1 VSGAWLAPAAAGAF
15 WAGILAADGAGL
27 RGGWA
32 WAALLAGC
40 AMTSAGAVLI
50 LRRGPDGKPLLRGAG
65 LLPPVEAEG
74 HRGRVLGAV
83 RGVPAPPGS
92 RSSVA
97 ASVLLAVVGM
107 LLLGGGWFAVR
118 DAAVGRSVLARI
130 GGYVRAEGVMS
141 SDPQTGPFGWS
152 ARARLERVASDGG
165 AWRLHEPVWLQG
177 RGPPPPVELGDRV
190 RLSGAAGGI
199 PTDDFGDYLRTQ
211 GIAATL
217 RVSEIERTAPPFNPL
232 LRAANA
238 VRNAL
243 RRAALELWPERRAGL
258 FLGLALGDT
267 SRLDPGL
274 EEDFRATG
282 LGHLLAV
289 SGSNVAMFLGPVLM
303 VAGAARAGRRT
314 RFVVGVGAVAFFALL
329 TRAEPSV
336 LRASVMA
343 GLVLLGVFLGRA
355 RSTPAVMG
363 TAILV
368 LLAFDPRLASALGFQ
383 LSVAATAGMVAFAT
397 PLAERIPGPRALA
410 IAAGATLGAQAAVTP
425 LLLFRFHVVP
435 TVALPANVLA
445 FPAVAPAMLIGL
457 AASGVSLV
465 WPPAGEA
472 LAAVANVPMAYLS
485 GVADRMATAPLPSLT
500 SDGGLDA
507 FVMGMAVLAW
517 LAFRVHRARRPR
529 RARDPGRRR
538 GIAAAVVMAV
548 ALPAL
553 VWGRALRAGP
563 PGSLEVVFFD
573 VGQGD
578 AALVRSPEGAA
589 VLVDAGPEPDQ
600 VAAELAA
607 EGVHR
612 LDVAIATHA
621 HADHVAGFPAVLARF
636 PVGLMLEPGC
646 GGDSPSY
653 EDLARALKDEEI
665 TPTHPRP
672 GDAYRVA
679 DMRIDVLGPP
689 ACFHGTESD
698 ANNDSIVVRISVGAA
713 TVLFTGDVEE
723 PAQLALLE
731 AGVDVR
737 AAVLKVPHHGGGT
750 SMDEFL
756 IEVQA
761 ALAVVSVGAGND
773 YGHPVASVLVT
784 LRSAGAQVVRT
795 DQAGE
800 VVVRFGPGGPYVE
813 SPP

>member
-1 VSGAWLAPAAAGAF
+1 MSGAWLAPVAAGAF
-15 WAGILAADGAGL
+15 WAGILAAAGAGL

-32 WAALLAGC
+32 WAALVAGC
-40 AMTSAGAVLI
+40 AMTSAAALLVVYS
-50 LRRGPDGKPLLRGAG
+50 GPDGEPLLRGAG

-83 RGVPAPPGS
+83 RGVPAPPGP

-97 ASVLLAVVGM
+97 ASLLLAVVGM
-107 LLLGGGWFAVR
+107 SLLGAGWFSVR
-118 DAAVGRSVLARI
+118 DSASGRSVLAGI

-141 SDPQTGPFGWS
+141 TDPQIGPFGWS
-152 ARARLERVASDGG
+152 ARARLERVASDAG
-165 AWRLHEPVWLQG
+165 AWRVHEPVWLQG

-190 RLSGAAGGI
+190 RLSGAAGEI
-199 PTDDFGDYLRTQ
+199 PTGDFGEYLRTQ

-217 RVSEIERTAPPFNPL
+217 RVSEVERTAPPANPL

-289 SGSNVAMFLGPVLM
+289 SGSNVAMFLGPILM

-314 RFVVGVGAVAFFALL
+314 RFVVGIGSVAFFALL

-343 GLVLLGVFLGRA
+343 GLVLVGVFLGRA

-363 TAILV
+363 TAILI

-397 PLAERIPGPRALA
+397 PIADRIPGPRAVA
-410 IAAGATLGAQAAVTP
+410 IATGATLGAQAAVTP

-445 FPAVAPAMLIGL
+445 FPAVAPAMLVGL
-457 AASGVSLV
+457 AAAGLWLV

-472 LAAVANVPMAYLS
+472 LASVANMPMAYLS

-507 FVMGMAVLAW
+507 FVLGMAVLAW

-529 RARDPGRRR
+529 TRDPGRRR

-578 AALVRSPEGAA
+578 AALVRSPQGAA
-589 VLVDAGPEPDQ
+589 VLIDAGPEPDQ

-612 LDVAIATHA
+612 LDVVIATHA

-646 GGDSPSY
+646 GGESPAY
-653 EDLARALKDEEI
+653 EDLVRALRDEEI
-665 TPTHPRP
+665 TPAHPRP

-679 DMRIDVLGPP
+679 DLRIDVLGPP
-689 ACFHGTESD
+689 ACFRGTESD
-698 ANNDSIVVRISVGAA
+698 ENNDSIVVRISAGPA

-723 PAQLALLE
+723 PAQLAILE

-756 IEVQA
+756 LEVHA

-773 YGHPVASVLVT
+773 YGHPVESVLVT
-784 LRSAGAQVVRT
+784 LRAAGAQVVRT

-800 VVVRFGPGGPYVE
+800 VVVRFGPDGPYVE